1 MNEITIG
8 KAPVLTSPNPLVM
21 VCTEKPDGSTNIAPV
36 SFVTYLSFNPPVIG
50 FAMGQTSYTGE
61 RIRETGKA
69 IITVPG
75 SSLKEAVTGCGSTS
89 GRNTDK
95 AARFGIELTGL
106 ADSSIKF
113 PPTPGWPLL
122 SHSGSR
128 WRWAITISISVT
140 WTKSMG
146 MRQKRRCSPG
156 TDIPKRLLHR
166 KSKQAINQ
174 QSETR
179 QIVYSPNPVTVL

>member
-21 VCTEKPDGSTNIAPV
+21 VCTGKPDGSTNIAPV
-36 SFVTYLSFNPPVIG
+36 SFVTYLSFNPPIIG
-50 FAMGQTSYTGE
+50 FAMGRASYTGL

-106 ADSSIKF
+106 ADSGIKI
-113 PPTPGWPLL
+113 PTDTRL
-122 SHSGSR
+122 
-128 WRWAITISISVT
+128 AFVVT
-140 WTKSMG
+140 LGQQVEVGDHYLYICNVDKIYGDETKEALFAWNG
-146 MRQKRRCSPG
+146 Y
-156 TDIPKRLLHR
+156 
-166 KSKQAINQ
+166 SKAAPAQ
-174 QSETR
+174 EK
-179 QIVYSPNPVTVL
+179 